1 MVVTVIERNPMCR
14 THCRNLYDRKV
25 LLLQCLE
32 YQNEKDVKNGQ
43 HKLQMI
49 VIDTQGNPV

>member
-43 HKLQMI
+43 HKLQMV